1 MENITNGNLSLYIFP
16 LLTAVTKPEEN
27 EVTFQIHGIKQ
38 LQGTG
43 KKKTQKTFN
52 IRIGVESTILKM
64 KKEDLNYPAA
74 ENTKHYQR
82 A

>member
-1 MENITNGNLSLYIFP
+1 MENITNGNLNLYIFP

-43 KKKTQKTFN
+43 KKKKKTLN

-74 ENTKHYQR
+74 ENNKHYQS

>member
-1 MENITNGNLSLYIFP
+1 MENITNGNLNLYIFS

-43 KKKTQKTFN
+43 KKKKTLN